1 MNFEFKKSDGFK
13 IKLSK
18 EQINQLSTM
27 EKISK
32 AIKDEDVIAFD
43 IYQENNLVGF
53 VMLKKCD
60 NGYFLWDYA
69 IDINYQNLGFGESI
83 LRELIDILKN
93 KYQAIWISTTY
104 KFGNEIARHLYEKVG
119 FVETDIV
126 NENNVHEVNMR
137 LNLIDDVEN

>member
-1 MNFEFKKSDGFK
+1 MNFELKNSDGFK

-53 VMLKKCD
+53 V
-60 NGYFLWDYA
+60 
-69 IDINYQNLGFGESI
+69 
-83 LRELIDILKN
+83 
-93 KYQAIWISTTY
+93 
-104 KFGNEIARHLYEKVG
+104 
-119 FVETDIV
+119 ETDIV